1 MQANLLYSFNNF
13 QNSELNM
20 LPMSDLYHL
29 IVSQPRD
36 EGGEPRDAGLSSS
49 SVSEIRDQVER
60 GFRSAMS
67 MR

>member
-36 EGGEPRDAGLSSS
+36 EGGEPSDAGLSSS

-60 GFRSAMS
+60 GFRTAMS

>member
-29 IVSQPRD
+29 IVSQPRGD
-36 EGGEPRDAGLSSS
+36 DGETRDAGLSSA

-60 GFRSAMS
+60 GFRTAMS